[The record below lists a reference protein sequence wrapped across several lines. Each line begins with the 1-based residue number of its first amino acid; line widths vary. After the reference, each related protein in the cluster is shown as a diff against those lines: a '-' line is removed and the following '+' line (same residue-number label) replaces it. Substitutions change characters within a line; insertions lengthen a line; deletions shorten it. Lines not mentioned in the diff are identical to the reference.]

1 MRSVAAI
8 ERQGRDALRRALLV
22 VSVATL
28 VGAAGCKTTPFAS
41 QEKITHLN
49 VITFPR
55 ALDLDGRPGPDG
67 ISIKVYASA
76 KENPKPVPIRKGT
89 LEVLMF
95 DGVFQ
100 RQGPPPP
107 VLKRFTVAPE
117 ELRRAEFTAKIGTG
131 YQLSL
136 PWGTNLPTQHI
147 MSVATRYT
155 DPDGKVATSRPSSI
169 AVLAR

>member
-1 MRSVAAI
+1 M
-8 ERQGRDALRRALLV
+8 ERQGGDVLRRVLLV
-22 VSVATL
+22 VSVAAL
-28 VGAAGCKTTPFAS
+28 VGVAGCKTTPFAA

-76 KENPKPVPIRKGT
+76 KDIPKPVPLRKGT

-107 VLKRFTVAPE
+107 VLKQFTLTAE

-136 PWGTNLPTQHI
+136 PWGTNLPTRQI
-147 MSVATRYT
+147 MSVAARFT
-155 DPDGKVATSRPSSI
+155 DPDGKIAISRPSSI
-169 AVLAR
+169 SVLAR